1 MRESASLS
9 FSLLC
14 PAEKFFPG
22 GEGESVLMQ
31 GVIDCMIEAGEL
43 TIIDYKTDRVRG
55 DAAVG
60 VRRPIQNSLRAMPMP
75 H

>member
-1 MRESASLS
+1 MSADARKREFK

-31 GVIDCMIEAGEL
+31 GVIDCMIEEAGEL
-43 TIIDYKTDRVRG
+43 TIID
-55 DAAVG
+55 
-60 VRRPIQNSLRAMPMP
+60 
-75 H
+75 